1 MIKYGANCVGSGA
14 QIYEPVTIGFP
25 SRENM
30 RLSGFAGTVIG
41 KYSIIR
47 SGTIIYCD
55 VNIGDFF
62 QTGHNVVI
70 RENTLIGNKVS
81 IGTATI
87 IDGCSVIG
95 DNVNIQTGVYI
106 SPYSEI
112 GDHVFIGPNVT
123 FTNDKYPP
131 DPHSKLSG
139 PNIMDSA
146 IIGAGATL
154 LPGIRIGKGSFVAAG
169 AVVTRD
175 VPAGKMAIGSP
186 AKVKEMPKEMVRD

>member
-1 MIKYGANCVGSGA
+1 MIEYGVNSVGPGA

-25 SRENM
+25 SREKM
-30 RLSGFAGTVIG
+30 CMSGFAGTVIG
-41 KYSIIR
+41 KNSIIR
-47 SGTIIYCD
+47 PGAVIYCD

-70 RENTLIGNKVS
+70 REETLIGSKVS

-87 IDGCSVIG
+87 IDGYSVIG

-112 GDHVFIGPNVT
+112 GDHAFIGPNVT

-175 VPAGKMAIGSP
+175 VPNWMMTIGVP
-186 AKVKEMPKEMVRD
+186 AKIKDMPKKMVR